1 MICSLSGIPA
11 SPEAAPRTP
20 LHRNADRHPDVGIP
34 PVVKVIAI
42 VDVRDVNIVV
52 VIPVTAP
59 VFRPRVNEADPI
71 ALIMEARVPSN
82 NQKRQAVDAEPMVP
96 TKVSTVTVVRDAVT
110 VVPATL
116 LPVAVV
122 RVPAL

>member
-1 MICSLSGIPA
+1 MEGAA

-20 LHRNADRHPDVGIP
+20 LHRNADRHSDVGIP
-34 PVVKVIAI
+34 AVVKVIA
-42 VDVRDVNIVV
+42 VVGVGDVNVVV
-52 VIPVTAP
+52 VIPVIAP
-59 VFRPRVNEADPI
+59 VFRPRINEADPI
-71 ALIMEARVPSN
+71 ALILEAWVPSN

-96 TKVSTVTVVRDAVT
+96 TKVSPVTVVRDTVT
-110 VVPATL
+110 VVAATL